1 VLFVA
6 LRQYL
11 SDIPLLE
18 SRMQQQANKLIQYI
32 DEQTQQPFDPER
44 ILATCLGDVL
54 CMYTFDKYFNSTRPE
69 FHEFLR
75 VLDDALA
82 LEINSDMFLLDM
94 FKISKYLPLDTY
106 KRNEQIT
113 KRMFDVMKR
122 VLKNKRNDLQADG
135 KDDSNDFM
143 SALLKLRQE
152 AEQNGDEQ
160 AKEFLHDDY
169 VMNSLI
175 DMFSAG
181 YETTTTTLKW
191 AILFLVN
198 YPDYQTEIQDAID
211 EVSFYYYYYYHHHHH
226 HLNQDYHHH
235 HLAQPPSSLGP
246 PLPRPPLS

>member
-1 VLFVA
+1 MFAGGKDIAYGYGPAWKYHRKVLFTA

-18 SRMQQQANKLIQYI
+18 SRMQIQANKLLQYI
-32 DEQTQQPFDPER
+32 DEQNQQPFDPER

-54 CMYTFDKYFNSTRPE
+54 CTYTFDKYFDSTRPE

-82 LEINSDMFLLDM
+82 LEMNSDMFLLDM
-94 FKISKYLPLDTY
+94 FKVSKYLPLDTY

-113 KRMFDVMKR
+113 ERMFDVMKR
-122 VLKNKRNDLQADG
+122 VFKNKQRDFQAG
-135 KDDSNDFM
+135 ENNESNDFM

-152 AEQNGDEQ
+152 AEQSGDEQ
-160 AKEFLHDDY
+160 AKEFLHVDY
-169 VMNSLI
+169 VLNSLI

-198 YPDYQTEIQDAID
+198 YPEYQTEIQDALD
-211 EVSFYYYYYYHHHHH
+211 EVSRIYTPFNHPICFI
-226 HLNQDYHHH
+226 
-235 HLAQPPSSLGP
+235 AF
-246 PLPRPPLS
+246 